1 VAKIQAAAE
10 EKIAAAR
17 EHVAATVEAL
27 QTAARERIAAQR
39 AARATKMA
47 GRTRRPP
54 RGGAK

>member
-17 EHVAATVEAL
+17 AHVAATVEAL